1 VRSRHDDGVDAPDNL
16 SRVRSRHDDGVDAP
30 AAGGWHHFAMQRVS
44 TTVVALIGPDAS
56 RRALEVGKASNV
68 RAVVPDD
75 QQPLERA
82 VAAWAD
88 AATTSLTY
96 VVHDA
101 DPLRAVVTDW
111 AALYD
116 GTGQRGALETAIAD
130 TVTRWRRRTIELPDY
145 YLVLDAE
152 SLPATIR
159 HWYLGV
165 LRAAAPARV
174 VPVTGTA
181 AAVER
186 ALTRLPAGRWWPDMP
201 DLLDGIDRVVP
212 DAVNLEAS
220 TSPS

>member
-1 VRSRHDDGVDAPDNL
+1 MRHGRHGRGRS
-16 SRVRSRHDDGVDAP
+16 AP
-30 AAGGWHHFAMQRVS
+30 AIADWHHFAMQRVS
-44 TTVVALIGPDAS
+44 TTVVALIGPDAA
-56 RRALEVGKASNV
+56 RRALEVGRASNV
-68 RAVVPDD
+68 RAVVPDE
-75 QQPLERA
+75 QPPLDRA
-82 VAAWAD
+82 AAAWAD
-88 AATTSLTY
+88 AAATSLTY

-116 GTGQRGALETAIAD
+116 GTGQRGALETTIAD

-152 SLPATIR
+152 ALPPTIR

-165 LRAAAPARV
+165 LRAAAPIRV
-174 VPVTGTA
+174 VPVTATSG
-181 AAVER
+181 AVER
-186 ALTRLPAGRWWPDMP
+186 ALPRLPAGRWWPDMP

-220 TSPS
+220 ASPS